1 MVIFCS
7 ACSSTAERACQRL
20 TNGESAFCWEQSLQ
34 VSQVGTSP
42 GPGNY
47 TCTSLTIITL
57 SYERLHSL
65 KLSLDCPVWHKC
77 TVWRPVTW
85 FLICWRLWLIQVT
98 WRRLAVH
105 QGQYA
110 ATPNLWCHFL
120 SNKWNWLLGIFL
132 LLYLRETPR
141 KTIKKIAFYFPH
153 IISVQAFSVLVFH
166 TFVFCVYL

>member
-98 WRRLAVH
+98 WRRLAV
-105 QGQYA
+105 QMY
-110 ATPNLWCHFL
+110 
-120 SNKWNWLLGIFL
+120 SKVSMLLPLTSDVTSCQINGIDCW
-132 LLYLRETPR
+132 
-141 KTIKKIAFYFPH
+141 
-153 IISVQAFSVLVFH
+153 AFS
-166 TFVFCVYL
+166 CSCI